1 MTTLVLTVIGDDRA
15 GLVDALAGPIAARG
29 GNWQR
34 SHLARLAGQFAGIVV
49 VDVPADAVDHLVS
62 DLEAIT
68 AQGLLDARVAIA
80 GTDDDESRGV
90 HELHLQL
97 VGHDRPGIVHEIA
110 EALADRQVSIDELET
125 ATTSASMSGEQH
137 FHAAARL
144 RVPGSASIDEVQ
156 AALEAIGNELM
167 VDLEVRRP
175 AGPV

>member
-15 GLVDALAGPIAARG
+15 GLVDALAGPIASRG

-49 VDVPADAVDHLVS
+49 VDVPADAVDHVVS
-62 DLEAIT
+62 DLEGIT

-80 GTDDDESRGV
+80 GTDDDSRGAR
-90 HELHLQL
+90 ELHLQL

-110 EALADRQVSIDELET
+110 EALADREVSIDELET
-125 ATTSASMSGEQH
+125 ATTSASMSGERH

-144 RVPGSASIDEVQ
+144 RVPESASIDEVQ
-156 AALEAIGNELM
+156 AALEAIGAELM

-175 AGPV
+175 TGPV